1 MKKILTAAFA
11 LLICFSSFAASSI
24 KFSSLRLGIS
34 NEDFKG
40 LLDNCLGKN
49 GVYSGDATLESFGK
63 CHFVGFFTE
72 DTLTELS
79 ICINELQ
86 PADFDS
92 FNATFKKVEAAVAA
106 VESLNPADES
116 EEFTLPFAQG
126 DGREFQALCLGYYS
140 RYATYENDSMIV
152 RIASGAQGL
161 IFITLESRAGQ
172 QSTSSDHHY
181 GAIADFSDNN
191 DSHSSDPNSSITPIT
206 QPQPQTQSPSIE
218 DPGKQNG
225 SLFSND
231 KFALRFE
238 GIPVVGSAKDFAQ
251 QLAAKKG
258 FSIANDSNPN
268 QIFVKGPIN
277 NINDCEI
284 YIINGDNGLI
294 NNITVFFPAQA
305 TWQDLSAR
313 YSSLKNYYDNRTNSN
328 FEIIDSRATWDGT
341 WTGREMEGVRL
352 DKCLYLTKYKINNRH
367 NFTLFISKYAR
378 VTLYYEVE
386 QTFTTSGNLTPAN
399 KFNIRN
405 H

>member
-1 MKKILTAAFA
+1 MKKILTAALA

-34 NEDFKG
+34 NKDFIG
-40 LLDNCLGKN
+40 LLDNCLEKN
-49 GVYSGDATLESFGK
+49 GVYSGDAALESFGK

-106 VESLNPADES
+106 VGSLNPAGKS

-140 RYATYENDSMIV
+140 RSAIYENDSMIV
-152 RIASGAQGL
+152 HIASGTQGL
-161 IFITLESRAGQ
+161 IFITLEARTAQ
-172 QSTSSDHHY
+172 QSAPSDHHY

-206 QPQPQTQSPSIE
+206 QPQPQHQSPAIE

-225 SLFSND
+225 SLFTND

-313 YSSLKNYYDNRTNSN
+313 YTSLKSFYDSKAGSN
-328 FEIIDSRATWDGT
+328 FVITDNSTTWDGT

-367 NFTLFISKYAR
+367 TLTLFISKYAR

-386 QTFTTSGNLTPAN
+386 QTSTTSGKLPPAN
-399 KFNIRN
+399 KFNILN
-405 H
+405 Y